1 MSRHQPDS
9 SQLQNCTNCRV
20 AAHMAICS
28 GLSSNC
34 SFSKMMEITN
44 RDQQCSTTNLS
55 QCCFRG
61 IYQTMVDVFV
71 LSKNFAN
78 MHLRCIGFKG
88 FDKHASYHSR
98 RCHALLAAFFMLR
111 KTLDWLGC
119 SCDEVSQ
126 NRGTFALLNFNHVF
140 CVA

>member
-9 SQLQNCTNCRV
+9 TQLPNCTNCRV
-20 AAHMAICS
+20 AAYMAICS

-88 FDKHASYHSR
+88 FDKHASYRSR
-98 RCHALLAAFFMLR
+98 VSCLVGCFFMLR
-111 KTLDWLGC
+111 KTLCWLGC
-119 SCDEVSQ
+119 SCDEVNQ
-126 NRGTFALLNFNHVF
+126 NRSAFAIFNVNHVF
-140 CVA
+140 CAA